1 MLCIGFALLFNELL
15 LEELPSECRVSEPVL
30 NSKVQNLRL
39 NKIEIGQFLNMKYR
53 LIPEKKQNDST
64 NDSINLLLY
73 SLGKI
78 ISATTKAIPSP
89 DIAASGNE
97 YGICCLARII
107 PSLFVKVSF
116 LTKLVFEKYLTNNGT
131 PISVTHISIVPS
143 LYLACCSVETF
154 NVTAIPKLIPNQ
166 NTKFQ
171 SLSFVSHILLAVG
184 AAFVATSGFVKSCIR
199 LSYIWF
205 KPYTNI
211 VPKIEVIAKQFIA
224 ISSIIGLFLCH
235 NSAYGEVSS
244 NKAVSPH
251 EIIELIKVQE
261 VKHRIP
267 SGLLLAVIKTE
278 SNLNPFALNING
290 KPLYFR
296 CKDEAIKA
304 INEAIFSGV
313 VNIDIGISQ
322 INYKWHRKSFASID
336 SMVSIDA
343 NISYAAEHLSNLK
356 LKHGDWHKAL
366 RHYHSAK
373 PIHHKVYSRKV
384 VACWLGI

>member
-1 MLCIGFALLFNELL
+1 MKNRLGIPNKTIAMATVPRWSNILNLSKIN
-15 LEELPSECRVSEPVL
+15 PVIANANTVSKNITP
-30 NSKVQNLRL
+30 K
-39 NKIEIGQFLNMKYR
+39 
-53 LIPEKKQNDST
+53 
-64 NDSINLLLY
+64 
-73 SLGKI
+73 
-78 ISATTKAIPSP
+78 
-89 DIAASGNE
+89 SGMFFS
-97 YGICCLARII
+97 GITL
-107 PSLFVKVSF
+107 PSLFKKILSFTKVVLEKR
-116 LTKLVFEKYLTNNGT
+116 LTKNGT
-131 PISVTHISIVPS
+131 PKIVAQNKNEIQYEKVFCLLPMLASIS
-143 LYLACCSVETF
+143 ADE
-154 NVTAIPKLIPNQ
+154 NPKLIPNQ

-184 AAFVATSGFVKSCIR
+184 AAFVATSGFVKSCITR
-199 LSYIWF
+199 SYIWF

-224 ISSIIGLFLCH
+224 IGSIIGLFLCN
-235 NSAYGEVSS
+235 NSAYGEV
-244 NKAVSPH
+244 NRNEAVSRH

-296 CKDEAIKA
+296 CKDEVIKT
-304 INEAIFSGV
+304 INEAISSGV

-336 SMVSIDA
+336 SMLSIDT

>member
-1 MLCIGFALLFNELL
+1 
-15 LEELPSECRVSEPVL
+15 
-30 NSKVQNLRL
+30 
-39 NKIEIGQFLNMKYR
+39 MKYK
-53 LIPEKKQNDST
+53 LIPENKEVKNNRAAQKFPFSFGKTVSAMANARPAPAKSAK
-64 NDSINLLLY
+64 NVAFGFC
-73 SLGKI
+73 SLVI
-78 ISATTKAIPSP
+78 
-89 DIAASGNE
+89 
-97 YGICCLARII
+97 II
-107 PSLFVKVSF
+107 PSLF
-116 LTKLVFEKYLTNNGT
+116 TKISSCIKRVLLAKTTDSGT
-131 PISVTHISIVPS
+131 KIIVEHIIILERAIKPKPV
-143 LYLACCSVETF
+143 LANTAE
-154 NVTAIPKLIPNQ
+154 AIPKLIPNQ

-171 SLSFVSHILLAVG
+171 NLSFVSHLLLTVG
-184 AAFVATSGFVKSCIR
+184 AAFAAASGFIKSCITR
-199 LSYIWF
+199 SYIWL

-211 VPKIEVIAKQFIA
+211 VPKIELIAKQFIA
-224 ISSIIGLFLCH
+224 IGSIIGLLLCN
-235 NSAYGEVSS
+235 NSAYGWVNSDE
-244 NKAVSPH
+244 AVSRH

-278 SNLNPFALNING
+278 SNLNPFALNINC

-296 CKDEAIKA
+296 RKDESIKA
-304 INEAIFSGV
+304 ISEAISSGI